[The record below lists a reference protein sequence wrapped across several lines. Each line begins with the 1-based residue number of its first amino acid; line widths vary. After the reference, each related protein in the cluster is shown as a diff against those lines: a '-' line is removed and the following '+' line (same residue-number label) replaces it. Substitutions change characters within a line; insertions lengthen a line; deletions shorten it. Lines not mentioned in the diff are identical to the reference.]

1 MATPTNSVILAGS
14 NNQINASESCTI
26 INGSNNVIKGATN
39 VHVIGDSIQV
49 LGADATNGSSLND
62 NKFYIGCENGLHCSG
77 PIYCEQDLV
86 VDGDCYIGGH
96 VEAAGDIIAFYS
108 SDERLK
114 KDITPIKGCLQKVL
128 SLDAIEFEWDTDL
141 QKIYKGK
148 DIGLIAQQVEKIAPE
163 IVTKRDDGFLA
174 MKYEKI
180 IPLLVGATQEQDQQ
194 ISKLE
199 KQVQEI
205 IDKSNH

>member
-14 NNQINASESCTI
+14 NNQINASEGCTI

-39 VHVIGDSIQV
+39 AHIIGDNIQV
-49 LGADATNGSSLND
+49 LGAGATNGSSSND

-114 KDITPIKGCLQKVL
+114 KDIKPIEGCLQKIL

-163 IVTKRDDGFLA
+163 IVTRRNDGFLA

-180 IPLLVGATQEQDQQ
+180 IPLLVGATKEQDAQIQQ
-194 ISKLE
+194 LEEKLKE
-199 KQVQEI
+199 L
-205 IDKSNH
+205 IDKTNY

>member
-14 NNQINASESCTI
+14 NNQINASEGCTI

-39 VHVIGDSIQV
+39 AHIIGDNIQV
-49 LGADATNGSSLND
+49 LGAGATNGNSLND

-96 VEAAGDIIAFYS
+96 VEAAGDIIAFHS

-114 KDITPIKGCLQKVL
+114 KNIEPIEGCLRKVL

-148 DIGLIAQQVEKIAPE
+148 DIGLIAQQVERIAPE
-163 IVTKRDDGFLA
+163 IVTRRDDGFLA

-180 IPLLVGATQEQDQQ
+180 IPLLVGATQEQNNQ
-194 ISKLE
+194 IKKLE
-199 KQVQEI
+199 EQIQEI
-205 IDKSNH
+205 INNSSC